1 MLANGLKT
9 SRRNPWLWIP
19 SLYLA
24 EGFPNAVV
32 VTVAVVLLKNMGMDN
47 GRVAFFTSLLYLPWV
62 IKPFWAPFVDMFSTK
77 RRWIVMMQL
86 AIFIGL
92 GAVCGALHTP
102 FWLSITLGALWWSA
116 LSSATHDIAADGF
129 YMLAL
134 DEKQQAF
141 YVGIR
146 STFYRAANMLAS
158 GGVVWVA
165 GRLICEGRAPYSAW
179 SVMFAVM
186 AMMFLAFTL
195 WHLFILPSPPSDVP
209 NKAHGAHQILC
220 DFVNTF
226 VTFFRKPGIG
236 VALAFLLLY
245 RLPEAVLGKMVQ
257 PFLLD
262 RISDGG
268 LQLTTEQVGLANGT
282 FGVAGI
288 VLGGIIGGIVMA
300 KLGLRRC
307 LWPMAMMLTLPS
319 GFYCYL
325 AFAQPDNMYLI
336 CTGITLE
343 QFGYG
348 FGFTAYMMY
357 MMKFCEGTEY
367 TTSHYAFCTGLM
379 ALGLMLPGM
388 ASGWIQQA
396 IGYQDFFTCVMILC
410 VATFAVTAIAY
421 KNIKKDDL

>member
-1 MLANGLKT
+1 MHANGLKT
-9 SRRNPWLWIP
+9 SKRNPWLWIP

-24 EGFPNAVV
+24 EGIPNAVV

-47 GRVAFFTSLLYLPWV
+47 GRVGFYTSLLYLPWV

-77 RRWIVMMQL
+77 RRWILLMQL
-86 AIFIGL
+86 AIALGL
-92 GAVCGALHTP
+92 GAVCAALQTP
-102 FWLSITLGALWWSA
+102 FWLSITLGALWWA
-116 LSSATHDIAADGF
+116 AFASATHDIAADGF

-134 DEKQQAF
+134 NEQQQAF

-158 GGVVWVA
+158 GGVVWAA
-165 GRLICEGRAPYSAW
+165 GKLISMGHGVSLSW
-179 SVMFAVM
+179 SFMFAAM
-186 AMMFLAFTL
+186 AALFLTFAL
-195 WHLFILPSPPSDVP
+195 WHWFILPKPASDVA
-209 NKAHGAHQILC
+209 NKARGAEQIFK
-220 DFVNTF
+220 DFINTF
-226 VTFFRKPGIG
+226 VTFFCKPGIG

-262 RISDGG
+262 SLADGG

-288 VLGGIIGGIVMA
+288 VLGGIVGGIIMA
-300 KLGLRRC
+300 RYGLRRC
-307 LWPMAMMLTLPS
+307 LWPMALMLTLPS
-319 GFYCYL
+319 AFYCYL
-325 AFAQPDNMYLI
+325 ALAQPSDMYLI
-336 CTGITLE
+336 CSGMAFE

-357 MMKFCEGTEY
+357 MMKFCEGSEY

-396 IGYQDFFTCVMILC
+396 VGYQDFFFLVMILC
-410 VATFAVTAIAY
+410 VATFVVTAIAY
-421 KNIKKDDL
+421 KNMKR